1 MWSVQLLFQRLQQ
14 PSQARDEKTQCT
26 SKCRKSKSE
35 ERENGAGPQSGISD
49 GFDQGPDDEEGDLA
63 VHQVQL
69 LAIEDGEVE
78 VEQGQDEAA
87 HLEEAHRGWEG
98 DSSPEVLSVAE
109 GSEASTSLKR
119 FDPKYAW
126 HSHHRDCSLGPF

>member
-1 MWSVQLLFQRLQQ
+1 M
-14 PSQARDEKTQCT
+14 
-26 SKCRKSKSE
+26 
-35 ERENGAGPQSGISD
+35 
-49 GFDQGPDDEEGDLA
+49 
-63 VHQVQL
+63 HQVQL
-69 LAIEDGEVE
+69 LTIEDGEVE

-87 HLEEAHRGWEG
+87 YLEEAHRGWEG